1 MATAASTKLLDRT
14 FAILR
19 LFLTERAEW
28 SLAEVTAAVSL
39 PKPTVHRL
47 LGVLCAHEMLVRAG
61 DGYRLGPL
69 ARALGGRAVSRHALR
84 QLGQPILT
92 ALAARTGETALLF
105 ELAPSRD
112 AAICIEQI

>member
-1 MATAASTKLLDRT
+1 MATASTKLLDRT

-28 SLAEVTAAVSL
+28 SLAEGTAAVGL
-39 PKPTVHRL
+39 PRPTVPRL
-47 LGVLCAHEMLVRAG
+47 LGVLCAHEMPTRSADAG
-61 DGYRLGPL
+61 GYRLGPL

-92 ALAARTGETALLF
+92 SLAARTGETALLF

-112 AAICIEQI
+112 AAICIE